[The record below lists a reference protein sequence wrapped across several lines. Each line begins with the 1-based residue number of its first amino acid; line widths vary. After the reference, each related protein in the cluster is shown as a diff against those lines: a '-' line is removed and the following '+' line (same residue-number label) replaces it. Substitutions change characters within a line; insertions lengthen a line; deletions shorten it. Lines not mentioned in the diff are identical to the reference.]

1 MQENKQLNRGKCRV
15 HLLLITKTTLQLIN
29 GEVDA
34 TISFQ
39 VPCPNMVAKVATLFY

>member
-1 MQENKQLNRGKCRV
+1 MQEITKLNRGKSLV
-15 HLLLITKTTLQLIN
+15 HLLLIIETTLQLTN

-39 VPCPNMVAKVATLFY
+39 VPFPNMVAKVAA

>member
-1 MQENKQLNRGKCRV
+1 MQISTQLNRGKHLV
-15 HLLLITKTTLQLIN
+15 HLLLIVETTLQLTN

-39 VPCPNMVAKVATLFY
+39 VPCPNLVAKVAE